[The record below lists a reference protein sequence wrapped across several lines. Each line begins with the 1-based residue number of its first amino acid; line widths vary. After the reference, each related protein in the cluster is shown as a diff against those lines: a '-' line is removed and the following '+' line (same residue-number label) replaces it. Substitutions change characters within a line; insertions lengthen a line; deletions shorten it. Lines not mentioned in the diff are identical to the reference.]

1 MSLEPKCKPDSVI
14 FPSPPPSP
22 PPSCHSQQC
31 ASLRGR
37 STASALEVFKDGVR
51 VDAANKCGR
60 HGGEPSTSRAAKAAK
75 VQVEGE
81 VEVDDALDSP
91 STQRWG
97 GTTHRVFKLAEWHA
111 PLYAWPWAGRS
122 ATAWAAEELERPDTR
137 PVRVCDETEPPGEA
151 WSCAGEYTDS
161 DSEADD
167 SHMVNVRDGV
177 HMCTCVDGVAA
188 NMHSTA
194 SDGEDYECDGHVP
207 GLSAM
212 LHGMR
217 ELTNGRVC
225 IAGSYALHHYLR
237 VHRGVDGWPCWT
249 PGDIDI
255 FYCPH
260 GGELDGE
267 PYYYEIASPPLPH
280 AAAGGRGA
288 AAQPARAPLGALRA
302 GRQGRRRRVRRSI
315 R

>member
-1 MSLEPKCKPDSVI
+1 
-14 FPSPPPSP
+14 PSPPPSP

-81 VEVDDALDSP
+81 VEVDDAPDSP

-122 ATAWAAEELERPDTR
+122 ATAWAAEELERPDAR

-151 WSCAGEYTDS
+151 WSCAGEFL
-161 DSEADD
+161 
-167 SHMVNVRDGV
+167 H
-177 HMCTCVDGVAA
+177 
-188 NMHSTA
+188 MHSTA
-194 SDGEDYECDGHVP
+194 SDGEDYESDGHAP

-212 LHGMR
+212 LGGMAK
-217 ELTNGRVC
+217 LTDGRVC
-225 IAGSYALHHYLR
+225 IAGSYALHYYL
-237 VHRGVDGWPCWT
+237 
-249 PGDIDI
+249 
-255 FYCPH
+255 
-260 GGELDGE
+260 
-267 PYYYEIASPPLPH
+267 
-280 AAAGGRGA
+280 
-288 AAQPARAPLGALRA
+288 
-302 GRQGRRRRVRRSI
+302 
-315 R
+315 